1 MTAGPRLRIGAR
13 APASALSVR
22 SALAAAVSLAALAAW
37 PAGALAQGTGAYAQR
52 YAEQCA
58 SCHGPR
64 GTSEMALVP
73 HLGGQPS
80 FYAITQL
87 FLFREGRRNDH
98 PMAQAMSALAKGMND
113 TDLRGFSDHIA
124 TLPPP
129 AGGGAGPRDAAR
141 FARGQALANKHHCTG
156 CHGGDL
162 AGGRQVPRVGGQRED
177 YLLIA
182 LKGFRS
188 GVRLGYTNA
197 MGEAL
202 AGLGE
207 ADLDDLAHFMAH
219 AGPAGAA
226 SPSAPASGGGR

>member
-1 MTAGPRLRIGAR
+1 MAGPCPRRGAVGR
-13 APASALSVR
+13 
-22 SALAAAVSLAALAAW
+22 AAALVAAASFTALAAW
-37 PAGALAQGTGAYAQR
+37 PAGALAQGAGGAYAQR

-58 SCHGPR
+58 SCHGAR

-73 HLGGQPS
+73 HLGGQPA

-98 PMAQAMSALAKGMND
+98 PMAPAMSALAKGMND
-113 TDLRGFSDHIA
+113 GDLRGFSDHIA

-129 AGGGAGPRDAAR
+129 AGGATGPRDAAR
-141 FARGQALANKHHCTG
+141 FARGLALASKHHCTG
-156 CHGGDL
+156 CHGVDL
-162 AGGRQVPRVGGQRED
+162 AGGRQVPRVAGQRED

-207 ADLDDLAHFMAH
+207 ADLGDLAHFMAH
-219 AGPAGAA
+219 AVPGAAGATA
-226 SPSAPASGGGR
+226 APAAAPASGGRP